1 MKKILSFI
9 LIGSI
14 LLSACG
20 KDDDIP
26 KPGDKDFIGPLEA
39 PEDEATK

>member
-1 MKKILSFI
+1 MKKLLSFV

-20 KDDDIP
+20 KDDSIP
-26 KPGDKDFIGPLEA
+26 KPGDPDFIGPLEA
-39 PEDEATK
+39 PEDEVTE